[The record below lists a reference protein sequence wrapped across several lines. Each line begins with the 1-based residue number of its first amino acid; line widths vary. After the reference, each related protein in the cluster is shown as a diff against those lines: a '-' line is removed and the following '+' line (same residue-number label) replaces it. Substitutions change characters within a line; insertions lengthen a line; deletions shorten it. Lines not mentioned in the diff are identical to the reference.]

1 MRRFGRGLWVA
12 GSFLLPLTLQAG
24 QLHAQGVMGTLTID
38 GSFLQLPTLQRDSFP
53 ESEVPGD
60 GLVRQQEAEEQEE
73 PAR

>member
-1 MRRFGRGLWVA
+1 
-12 GSFLLPLTLQAG
+12 
-24 QLHAQGVMGTLTID
+24 MGTLTID